1 MSTLYTAPVGPAQ
14 PVAPVEPPQRNTVGI
29 IALVC
34 AIAGFI
40 FGCIPGAFILG
51 WILLPIGFILGII
64 GLFMKAK
71 KGTAVAAVIVS
82 IVGTIVS
89 VIVFLFAVGRAF
101 DESFNQDVFV
111 AGPES
116 AVAPVAEGS
125 AAQGG
130 SAAGSTRDNP
140 LPIGATVENEEWSV
154 TLNSVDL
161 DATDAVTAE
170 NPVNDQPGPDQAYA
184 LANVTI
190 TYKGD
195 NPQGSMPMPLIE
207 YVTPDG
213 RSVTSFDTLVVAPD
227 ALDTLTSL
235 YSGASVSGNEAFLI
249 PAGTAGEGVLA
260 IQPDLLSKK
269 AFFAVR

>member
-1 MSTLYTAPVGPAQ
+1 M
-14 PVAPVEPPQRNTVGI
+14 
-29 IALVC
+29 
-34 AIAGFI
+34 
-40 FGCIPGAFILG
+40 
-51 WILLPIGFILGII
+51 
-64 GLFMKAK
+64 
-71 KGTAVAAVIVS
+71 
-82 IVGTIVS
+82 
-89 VIVFLFAVGRAF
+89 
-101 DESFNQDVFV
+101 
-111 AGPES
+111 
-116 AVAPVAEGS
+116 
-125 AAQGG
+125 
-130 SAAGSTRDNP
+130 
-140 LPIGATVENEEWSV
+140 ENEEWSV

-170 NPVNDQPGPDQAYA
+170 NPVNDQPGPDQTYA